1 MTAWAILTCEYPPG
15 CGGVG
20 DYTAQ
25 VAAALVSSGDDVTVF
40 CPPMSDSPIVVPG
53 VEVVVLPDVYGP
65 RSRRVIDSRFAQQR
79 AANSE
84 PRAAIILVQ
93 YVPTAFGL
101 RGANLPW
108 CRWLQR
114 HARSGRGVRV
124 MFHEPYF
131 EFVRTPI
138 AQNALAVVQRQM
150 ARTLLRAADHVYLST
165 DAWRPYLGPYAPK
178 GRDPFSTLPIPSA
191 IPRCDRPGEAAA
203 RRRTLTGSQTRRL
216 VGHFGTYGAHIAPMV
231 RSVLIALLSEEA
243 ELSAVCIGAGSEEF
257 VRSLLDSAP
266 TLAGRVHATGRAS
279 AADIAIDLAA
289 CDLLVQPYFDGVTT
303 RRTSVMAGLING
315 RPIVTTTGHL
325 TEPVWTES
333 GAVALTPS
341 GDTPAFVQSSR
352 ALLADHE
359 RRAALGAR
367 GERTY
372 RERFALPHTIDAL
385 RGVVEG
391 AAA

>member
-65 RSRRVIDSRFAQQR
+65 RSRRVIDSRFAQQRAASRDPR

-150 ARTLLRAADHVYLST
+150 ARTLLRAADHVYLSRT
-165 DAWRPYLGPYAPK
+165 VRTKGP
-178 GRDPFSTLPIPSA
+178 
-191 IPRCDRPGEAAA
+191 
-203 RRRTLTGSQTRRL
+203 
-216 VGHFGTYGAHIAPMV
+216 
-231 RSVLIALLSEEA
+231 RSVLDPADSISDTTL
-243 ELSAVCIGAGSEEF
+243 
-257 VRSLLDSAP
+257 RSS
-266 TLAGRVHATGRAS
+266 GRS
-279 AADIAIDLAA
+279 
-289 CDLLVQPYFDGVTT
+289 
-303 RRTSVMAGLING
+303 G
-315 RPIVTTTGHL
+315 RP
-325 TEPVWTES
+325 
-333 GAVALTPS
+333 
-341 GDTPAFVQSSR
+341 PANV
-352 ALLADHE
+352 D
-359 RRAALGAR
+359 
-367 GERTY
+367 
-372 RERFALPHTIDAL
+372 RFADEAARWAL
-385 RGVVEG
+385 RYVRG
-391 AAA
+391 AHRADGPIRPDRVAIRGG